1 MADSSSTNG
10 PAPPKVNRR
19 RAAKEKTRLAN
30 SQLEATKKENAKLKD
45 ELSAFADG
53 DDPKKKEE
61 YERMKS
67 VFEASG
73 RTLAQVEEEL
83 QRVKKEEEDVDMEGT
98 ELEGDD
104 DPLFVPSGPP
114 GQSFGSPSNQPDVDL
129 TDANGH
135 TSQATVDDD
144 PEDAGL
150 LFTPAQAREASGQTD
165 EGEVKAWKEQGYST
179 PVIIVFGPPNAP
191 KYERSTAYRAGITF
205 DKEKIPKFGPDHR
218 YGDELQG
225 RKFVRKWAE
234 FKGILGEAYEG
245 SVENLKPKQKGEKR
259 HYPLTELLVK
269 WEINGEVF
277 RAWETR
283 SSIKH
288 LWPNPSICDNYI
300 YLTAKHHAQIHQD
313 WLDGNRKATSKSPS
327 PGPDAERLM
336 PLGTPARTIKREN
349 GSSNSAALNKDQ
361 SPMTA
366 MLEYREQWCAL
377 EDINPAKMTP
387 EDKAN
392 FLLTWNMMKLKL

>member
-10 PAPPKVNRR
+10 AAPSKVNRR
-19 RAAKEKTRLAN
+19 RAAKDKTRLAN

-83 QRVKKEEEDVDMEGT
+83 QQAKKEEEDVLMEGL
-98 ELEGDD
+98 EMEGDD
-104 DPLFVPSGPP
+104 DSLFVPPGLP
-114 GQSFGSPSNQPDVDL
+114 GQSFGSQSNQPVVDL

-135 TSQATVDDD
+135 TSQEAIVDD
-144 PEDAGL
+144 PEDAT
-150 LFTPAQAREASGQTD
+150 LFTPAQAREASGETD
-165 EGEVKAWKEQGYST
+165 DGEVKAWKEQGYST
-179 PVIIVFGPPNAP
+179 PVIIASGPPNAP
-191 KYERSTAYRAGITF
+191 KYLRSTAYRAGITF
-205 DKEKIPKFGPDHR
+205 DKEKTPKFGPDHR

-234 FKGILGEAYEG
+234 FQGILGEAYEG
-245 SVENLKPKQKGEKR
+245 SVENLKPRQKGEKR

-277 RAWETR
+277 RVWETR

-288 LWPNPSICDNYI
+288 LWPNPVQCDNYI
-300 YLTAKHHAQIHQD
+300 YLTAKHHAKIHQD

-327 PGPDAERLM
+327 PGPDTEGLM
-336 PLGTPARTIKREN
+336 PRGTPAVTIKKEN
-349 GSSNSAALNKDQ
+349 GSSDPATFNKDQ
-361 SPMTA
+361 PPMTA